1 MDTALRWVAAVLA
14 WVALWPKQ
22 SNTTSSQSVL
32 KIQVGE
38 EIKLTG
44 PGLALLF
51 KAFLAKI
58 EAKFL

>member
-1 MDTALRWVAAVLA
+1 MDAMPRRVAEVPA

-22 SNTTSSQSVL
+22 SNTTLSQSVL

-44 PGLALLF
+44 PGLTLLF
-51 KAFLAKI
+51 KAFFSKI